1 MSFKTGKKTLSLR
14 NMEVKILK
22 NILANQI
29 KCHIKIITHHD
40 QVGFIPGS
48 QEWFNI
54 CKSTKGKSHI
64 DAEKAFD
71 KIQ

>member
-1 MSFKTGKKTLSLR
+1 M
-14 NMEVKILK
+14 NMEVKIFK

-29 KCHIKIITHHD
+29 KQHIKIITHHD
-40 QVGFIPGS
+40 QTGFIPGS
-48 QEWFNI
+48 QEWFTI
-54 CKSTKGKSHI
+54 CKSTKRKNHI